1 MANPQQP
8 EIARSRRTEG
18 LAPDSVETHVQAE
31 KRAPSGEGPSGPI
44 PEDNLPG
51 HHPEVEQDKPPIER
65 FMARARTAG
74 SRVRPSGRDDRRAPD
89 APSGAKDES
98 ASDDEH
104 PLVRLAG
111 LGPRAAGNLLKKVRD
126 RL

>member
-31 KRAPSGEGPSGPI
+31 RRAPAGDGPSGPI

-51 HHPEVEQDKPPIER
+51 HHPAVEQDKPPIER
-65 FMARARTAG
+65 FRARLRTAG
-74 SRVRPSGRDDRRAPD
+74 SGVRPSGRTDRGPD
-89 APSGAKDES
+89 APGGAQSETG
-98 ASDDEH
+98 SDDEH

-111 LGPRAAGNLLKKVRD
+111 LGPRAAGSFLQMLRD

>member
-31 KRAPSGEGPSGPI
+31 KRAPSAEGPSGPV

-51 HHPEVEQDKPPIER
+51 HHPDVEQDKPPIER
-65 FMARARTAG
+65 FLARARSAG
-74 SRVRPSGRDDRRAPD
+74 SGVRPSGRTDRGPD

-111 LGPRAAGNLLKKVRD
+111 LGPRAAGNFLQKLRD

>member
-8 EIARSRRTEG
+8 ELARSRRTEG

-31 KRAPSGEGPSGPI
+31 RRAASGEGSTGPI
-44 PEDNLPG
+44 PEANMPG
-51 HHPEVEQDKPPIER
+51 HHPAVEQDKPPIER
-65 FMARARTAG
+65 FRARLRTAG
-74 SRVRPSGRDDRRAPD
+74 SAVRPSGRTDRAPD
-89 APSGAKDES
+89 APDGAQPETG
-98 ASDDEH
+98 SDDEH

-111 LGPRAAGNLLKKVRD
+111 LGPRAAGSVLQKLRD

>member
-31 KRAPSGEGPSGPI
+31 QRAPAGSGTTGPI

-51 HHPEVEQDKPPIER
+51 HHPPVEQDKPPIER
-65 FMARARTAG
+65 FAARARTAG
-74 SRVRPSGRDDRRAPD
+74 SKVRPSGRTDRGPD
-89 APSGAKDES
+89 APDGAQPES
-98 ASDDEH
+98 RPEDEH

-111 LGPRAAGNLLKKVRD
+111 LGPRAAGNFLQKLRD